1 MFERIKNAMSKGIWH
16 SLALVI
22 VFLMAGPEIMMGM
35 ELMALI
41 EVLGASTFVLMYVT
55 GVKLL
60 LLKAWKKYQA
70 FERYSVL
77 FIPPLAVLK
86 QMPSL
91 AVHVIPE
98 RTFVITYLGIV
109 CIAMIS
115 IFIRVQTGI

>member
-1 MFERIKNAMSKGIWH
+1 MSKGIWH
-16 SLALVI
+16 SLALII

-91 AVHVIPE
+91 AVHAIPE
-98 RTFVITYLGIV
+98 RTVVITYLGIV